1 MNAKESMEAM
11 VDAYLLPTIGLKY
24 FFVISL
30 LYLLMYAFEVVEI
43 VSRSGNRVCWNLIGR
58 SLISDTKSCSSSPS
72 SSSQLGFCCV
82 VCFCVLGGGFVF
94 CEVGLVVLLFLSE
107 LEIGLILMMLS
118 GSEENFVLVLVEFF
132 DELGLDIDFDVVE
145 FSFLMSSDFLERES
159 SVAVLVEFVVV
170 LRGLVWFFVV
180 MDKLGL
186 MSLVLLLLDE
196 EEKVAGLVVV
206 AAVVVLGFLFGLFC
220 FFSCSS
226 SKSVNIDLLLPPR
239 IWFLL

>member
-72 SSSQLGFCCV
+72 SSSQRGFCFV

-107 LEIGLILMMLS
+107 LGLILMMLS
-118 GSEENFVLVLVEFF
+118 GSEEDFVLVLVEFF

-145 FSFLMSSDFLERES
+145 FSFLMMSSDFLERES
-159 SVAVLVEFVVV
+159 SVVVLVEFVVV

-180 MDKLGL
+180 VDKLGL
-186 MSLVLLLLDE
+186 MSLVLFLLDE
-196 EEKVAGLVVV
+196 EETAAGVVV
-206 AAVVVLGFLFGLFC
+206 AVVVLDFFFGLFC

-226 SKSVNIDLLLPPR
+226 SKSANIDLLPPPR